1 MNLLVMRLRETEI
14 IMQIIQWRFWNDALV
29 KTRFLKIEA
38 TKEIPLLPC
47 HYTSYK
53 QKGSYL
59 FGFFSIQK
67 AVILKL
73 VNIKMSFMLDFISLS
88 NGKHTL
94 HMRIWSKTCW
104 FFFLFAFFP

>member
-14 IMQIIQWRFWNDALV
+14 VTQIIRWRFWNDALV

-38 TKEIPLLPC
+38 TKEISPLPC

-59 FGFFSIQK
+59 FGGFFYSK
-67 AVILKL
+67 SCNSK
-73 VNIKMSFMLDFISLS
+73 IS
-88 NGKHTL
+88 
-94 HMRIWSKTCW
+94 
-104 FFFLFAFFP
+104 